1 MGLPIDPGHVRL
13 LVQAMVAACG
23 ATASAGAEPMRIAR
37 GGAGAR
43 TSRHGDPEKTRG
55 KWYLWGQFTMRN
67 GEFTKKNGTT
77 FVITKKQ

>member
-37 GGAGAR
+37 GGARMVFLGAV
-43 TSRHGDPEKTRG
+43 HYEKWRIHQE
-55 KWYLWGQFTMRN
+55 KWDNICSHQ
-67 GEFTKKNGTT
+67 EA
-77 FVITKKQ
+77 IKQSLSKEESS